1 MGRPARPPIS
11 SYSLALQ
18 EDGRIVAAGNCSVG
32 NVNIDARTEFCLTR
46 YEADGT
52 LDDSFGTNGVV
63 STWVMQ
69 NTTSRQ
75 ADGNGGSRNFANNTN
90 VTPALAIQPDGKI
103 VIAGTCY
110 FTGFNMDFCLVRYL
124 PDGTLDTTFGP
135 FCTPHSV
142 DPTLVGCSGL
152 FEVPGEVVTD
162 VASGPITVL
171 PDNVMDIALQP
182 DGHIVVVGWCQVDLH
197 PAPCFARYGSNGE
210 LVSSGIAPV
219 GDVDGKAMAVVVQ
232 SDGKV
237 LVAGPDADTTTGSTG
252 RVTRFSQDMVVDP
265 TFGSGGSALIA
276 GTGLVLT
283 SMAIQP
289 DGRIVVGGLCGGGGG
304 CIARLDS
311 DGNLDGSFGIDGQVS
326 GFQSRGVLLD
336 VAVASDGK
344 IVAGGNC
351 EGTSEMCVGRFTAGG
366 SPDPTFGDS
375 SGFARTGAM
384 GEAFSAQVQ
393 AMVLDGADR
402 PLIGGLCASGNPT
415 NMDFCLARFQ
425 ASDGWPQFRFDAAHS
440 GLNAGESTL
449 TSGNVA
455 TLTQAFT
462 VTGPSTVALD
472 SPASP
477 AVADGVVYIGSTD
490 SNLYAFDAAG
500 ISGCAGS
507 PRVCTPLWTAPTGSF
522 ITSSA
527 AVVDGTAYVQS
538 QDGNLYAFDAAG
550 VSGCAGVPKVCA
562 PLWTASTGSVSSSS
576 PTVANGV
583 VYIGSSNG
591 DLYAFDAA
599 GASGCAGTP
608 KVCSPLWTAPAG
620 GDLVSSPAVADGIV
634 YIGSNEPGPGGTFTD
649 GYLYAFDAAGASG
662 CSGTPTICLP
672 LWRAHTGP
680 TSSSP
685 TVADGAVY
693 IGSALG
699 GSANGLGFA
708 AFDAASGDGLWS
720 TSVAG
725 SVNSSPAVAD
735 GVVYVGA
742 QNGTL
747 YAFDTAGQSLWS
759 GPSCC
764 TASGSSPAV
773 AGGVVFVAGGDG
785 TVSAFDAAGIA
796 GCSGSPTVCTPLW
809 AERPVTDNFTASSP
823 AVADGVVYIDS
834 ERGQLYAYALPTGAP
849 SLTSIAVTPAN
860 PTIPCGTDQ
869 QFSATGTY

>member
-1 MGRPARPPIS
+1 MARTNFLPGADAPAKGVSWSCPTAGVHLAFAWANDSWSRRRRWRWSACCCRQRPRWPRPAISIPPS
-11 SYSLALQ
+11 GPGRRVHRYHGWVGGTTADQLYSLALQ
-18 EDGRIVAAGNCSVG
+18 EDSRIVAAGNCSVG

-375 SGFARTGAM
+375 SGFAR
-384 GEAFSAQVQ
+384 
-393 AMVLDGADR
+393 
-402 PLIGGLCASGNPT
+402 
-415 NMDFCLARFQ
+415 
-425 ASDGWPQFRFDAAHS
+425 
-440 GLNAGESTL
+440 
-449 TSGNVA
+449 
-455 TLTQAFT
+455 
-462 VTGPSTVALD
+462 
-472 SPASP
+472 
-477 AVADGVVYIGSTD
+477 
-490 SNLYAFDAAG
+490 
-500 ISGCAGS
+500 
-507 PRVCTPLWTAPTGSF
+507 
-522 ITSSA
+522 
-527 AVVDGTAYVQS
+527 
-538 QDGNLYAFDAAG
+538 
-550 VSGCAGVPKVCA
+550 
-562 PLWTASTGSVSSSS
+562 
-576 PTVANGV
+576 
-583 VYIGSSNG
+583 
-591 DLYAFDAA
+591 
-599 GASGCAGTP
+599 
-608 KVCSPLWTAPAG
+608 
-620 GDLVSSPAVADGIV
+620 
-634 YIGSNEPGPGGTFTD
+634 PGPWARRFPRR
-649 GYLYAFDAAGASG
+649 
-662 CSGTPTICLP
+662 CRR
-672 LWRAHTGP
+672 W
-680 TSSSP
+680 SSMARI
-685 TVADGAVY
+685 V
-693 IGSALG
+693 
-699 GSANGLGFA
+699 
-708 AFDAASGDGLWS
+708 
-720 TSVAG
+720 
-725 SVNSSPAVAD
+725 
-735 GVVYVGA
+735 
-742 QNGTL
+742 
-747 YAFDTAGQSLWS
+747 
-759 GPSCC
+759 
-764 TASGSSPAV
+764 
-773 AGGVVFVAGGDG
+773 
-785 TVSAFDAAGIA
+785 
-796 GCSGSPTVCTPLW
+796 
-809 AERPVTDNFTASSP
+809 R
-823 AVADGVVYIDS
+823 
-834 ERGQLYAYALPTGAP
+834 
-849 SLTSIAVTPAN
+849 
-860 PTIPCGTDQ
+860 
-869 QFSATGTY
+869 

>member
-1 MGRPARPPIS
+1 
-11 SYSLALQ
+11 
-18 EDGRIVAAGNCSVG
+18 
-32 NVNIDARTEFCLTR
+32 
-46 YEADGT
+46 
-52 LDDSFGTNGVV
+52 
-63 STWVMQ
+63 
-69 NTTSRQ
+69 
-75 ADGNGGSRNFANNTN
+75 
-90 VTPALAIQPDGKI
+90 
-103 VIAGTCY
+103 
-110 FTGFNMDFCLVRYL
+110 
-124 PDGTLDTTFGP
+124 
-135 FCTPHSV
+135 
-142 DPTLVGCSGL
+142 
-152 FEVPGEVVTD
+152 
-162 VASGPITVL
+162 
-171 PDNVMDIALQP
+171 
-182 DGHIVVVGWCQVDLH
+182 
-197 PAPCFARYGSNGE
+197 
-210 LVSSGIAPV
+210 
-219 GDVDGKAMAVVVQ
+219 
-232 SDGKV
+232 
-237 LVAGPDADTTTGSTG
+237 
-252 RVTRFSQDMVVDP
+252 MVVDP

-375 SGFARTGAM
+375 SGFARTGTM

-708 AFDAASGDGLWS
+708 AFDAASGDVLWA

-742 QNGTL
+742 
-747 YAFDTAGQSLWS
+747 
-759 GPSCC
+759 
-764 TASGSSPAV
+764 
-773 AGGVVFVAGGDG
+773 
-785 TVSAFDAAGIA
+785 
-796 GCSGSPTVCTPLW
+796 
-809 AERPVTDNFTASSP
+809 ERHLLR
-823 AVADGVVYIDS
+823 I
-834 ERGQLYAYALPTGAP
+834 
-849 SLTSIAVTPAN
+849 
-860 PTIPCGTDQ
+860 
-869 QFSATGTY
+869 